1 MARISGV
8 YDGLTLTLMKY
19 AYMQTCRMLRRR
31 CSDGDCDLIAKRIL
45 GSAALGERDPTK
57 MRDDA
62 IAYMNG

>member
-8 YDGLTLTLMKY
+8 YDGLTLRVMSHAY
-19 AYMQTCRMLRRR
+19 AETCRTLHSR
-31 CSDGDCDLIAKRIL
+31 CSDKDRALIAKRIL
-45 GSAALGERDPTK
+45 GTAALGERDPVK